1 MDLKKLNCIIVLLKT
16 EEEENM
22 KEFNRV
28 IGYDDVKVEL
38 ERIIDMMINSEKYK
52 SLGVQTT
59 RGLLLH
65 GDPGVGKTLMAK
77 CFIKASKRP
86 TFTVRKDLPDGDF
99 VKYIKSTFEKAKKQA
114 PSIVF
119 LDDMDKF
126 ANEDEKH
133 RNAEEF
139 VTIQSCI
146 DECKEDEVFVLA
158 TTNELR
164 AIPRS
169 LLRPGRFDKSIV
181 IDNPEGEDAEKIIK
195 HYLKKKKCG
204 KDVEAKEVARLL
216 NGRSCAALET
226 VINEAGVY
234 AGYENRKELSMNDLV
249 RAFMRVIYNSPE
261 KLKFKDSKYMLQTA
275 YHEAGHTVVAETLE
289 PGSVPFVTIKPHNG
303 GMAGFAHIDNDENYF
318 EDKQFMENRVISLL
332 AGRAATEVVY
342 GITDVG
348 ANNDIHRAFDI
359 VQRFVDDY
367 CTYGFT
373 NWEGNSDYVP
383 HALEEKRMNYI
394 TCEMERYYQQAKKIV
409 IENRKYLDS
418 LAKELFDKK
427 VLLARDVQRLKIA

>member
-1 MDLKKLNCIIVLLKT
+1 
-16 EEEENM
+16 M
-22 KEFNRV
+22 KEFNKV
-28 IGYDDVKVEL
+28 IGYDDVKIEL
-38 ERIIDMMINSEKYK
+38 ERIIDMMTNYEKYRE
-52 SLGVQTT
+52 LGVQTT

-86 TFTVRKDLPDGDF
+86 TFVIRKDLPDGDF

-133 RNAEEF
+133 RNAEEYIT
-139 VTIQSCI
+139 VQSCI
-146 DECKEDEVFVLA
+146 DECKDDEVFVLA
-158 TTNELR
+158 TTNDLR
-164 AIPRS
+164 AIPHS

-181 IDNPEGEDAEKIIK
+181 IDNPEGDDAEKIIK

-204 KDVEAKEVARLL
+204 KDVDAKEITRLL

-249 RAFMRVIYNSPE
+249 RAFMRVVYKAPE
-261 KLKFKDSKYMLQTA
+261 KLKFKDNKYMLQTA

-289 PGSVPFVTIKPHNG
+289 PGSVPFVTIQPHDG
-303 GMAGFAHIDNDENYF
+303 GVSGFAHIDNDENYF

-342 GITDVG
+342 GVTDVG
-348 ANNDIHRAFDI
+348 ANNDIHRAYDI
-359 VQRFVDDY
+359 VERFIDDY
-367 CTYGFT
+367 CSYGFS
-373 NWEGNSDYVP
+373 NWEGNALNEPNS
-383 HALEEKRMNYI
+383 LEERRKTLI
-394 TCEMERYYQQAKKIV
+394 SFEMERYYQQAKRTI
-409 IENRKYLDS
+409 IDNREYLDS
-418 LAKELFDKK
+418 IAKELFDKK
-427 VLLARDVQRLKIA
+427 VLLAKDVQRLKIA